1 MVYNPQMGAWSWLL
15 FVGLFFGRAA
25 ACVPCE
31 FGREYEVAACVCA
44 ACTVCG
50 EGEYEARG
58 CEAER
63 DTVCEMVAT
72 TTIRPTQTST
82 TAASRVAQRST
93 TAASRAAPASTP
105 LPQDVDPALDYAVHV
120 VLAVVC
126 AGIGCAAVVAVGVAM
141 FRPHRGGIVRG
152 VLCEGKGAPRDSMKK
167 TGDAELI

>member
-1 MVYNPQMGAWSWLL
+1 L
-15 FVGLFFGRAA
+15 GRAA

-58 CEAER
+58 CEAGR
-63 DTVCEMVAT
+63 DTVCGVVEATRGMVAR
-72 TTIRPTQTST
+72 TTIHPTLRGT
-82 TAASRVAQRST
+82 TAASRAAPAST

-105 LPQDVDPALDYAVHV
+105 PPDEVDPALDHAVHS
-120 VLAVVC
+120 VLAVLC

-141 FRPHRGGIVRG
+141 FRPHRGGLVRG
-152 VLCEGKGAPRDSMKK
+152 VLCEGKPPPRDSMEK
-167 TGDAELI
+167 TADAELI